1 MSQVALE
8 INGRTYTVAC
18 DDGEE
23 EHLTELAEFVN
34 KHVTDLAG
42 SIGQVG
48 DSRLLL
54 MASLV
59 VADELSDALQ
69 RIEELEATVA
79 ALQTSGEAVG
89 AEAQEASLVLAEVLD
104 RASQRVE
111 EIAAHF
117 NRV

>member
-1 MSQVALE
+1 MSQVSLE

-34 KHVTDLAG
+34 RHVSDLAG

-54 MASLV
+54 MSSLV
-59 VADELSDALQ
+59 ISDELADALQ
-69 RIEELEATVA
+69 KIGELEATVT
-79 ALQTSGEAVG
+79 ALQLSGEG
-89 AEAQEASLVLAEVLD
+89 MGEKAQDASLVLAEVLD

-117 NRV
+117 DHA